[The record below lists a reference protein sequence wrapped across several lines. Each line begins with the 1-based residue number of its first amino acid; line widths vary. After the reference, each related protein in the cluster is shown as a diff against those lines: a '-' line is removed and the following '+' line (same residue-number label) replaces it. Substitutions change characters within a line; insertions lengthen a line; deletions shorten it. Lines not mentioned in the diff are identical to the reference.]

1 MVVHHTQPPEKKS
14 TVQHLQFTGWTD
26 PNSCPDPQEILEL
39 LTAVEKSQQQTGNG
53 VIVFQCRY
61 GYLLDS

>member
-1 MVVHHTQPPEKKS
+1 MIVHHIQPPEKKS
-14 TVQHLQFTGWTD
+14 TVQHLQFTGLND

-39 LTAVEKSQQQTGNG
+39 LTAVQKSQQQTGND